1 MTKNSYHIA
10 ILGATG
16 VVGRK
21 MIYFLEQSTLP
32 IHQLTLLSSKKSAGT
47 KLVFKNEEITVQEA
61 TEHSFKD
68 VDIALFSAGGEI
80 SKKFA
85 SIAVHS
91 GAVVIDN
98 TSAFRMVEDV
108 PLVVPEVN
116 KEMILSHKGIIANP
130 NCSTIQM
137 VVALKPIAQKFG
149 LEKVIIST
157 YQAVSGAGSRAMDE
171 LSNEILAHTLNEPYE
186 PKVLPVSS
194 LPKHYPI
201 FQNVI
206 PQIDKFVENGF
217 TFEEMKMINETKKI
231 LNDDT
236 LKVSATCVRI
246 PIFVGHSESIYIE
259 INDPEVSVETM
270 KELLKQSPGIKL
282 VDNLEEQ
289 LYPMPILSIDS
300 KDVFVGR
307 IRKDL
312 DEPKGFHLWVVA
324 DNLAKGAAANSVL
337 IAEEVIAMNAFIQ
350 KN

>member
-1 MTKNSYHIA
+1 MTKTSYHIA

-21 MIYFLEQSTLP
+21 MIHFLEQSSIS

-47 KLVFKNEEITVQEA
+47 TLFFKGKEITVEEA

-85 SIAVHS
+85 PIAVTS

-98 TSAFRMVEDV
+98 TSAFRMTEGV

-116 KEMILSHKGIIANP
+116 KEMILTHKGIIANP

-137 VVALKPIAQKFG
+137 VVALKPIADKFG
-149 LEKVIIST
+149 LKKIIVST
-157 YQAVSGAGSRAMDE
+157 YQAVSGAGSNAINE
-171 LSNEILAHTLNEPYE
+171 LTNETNAHTLQLIYE
-186 PKVLPVSS
+186 PTVLPVGS

-201 FQNVI
+201 YQNVI

-231 LNDDT
+231 LNDNS
-236 LKVSATCVRI
+236 LKLSATCVRI
-246 PIFVGHSESIYIE
+246 PIVVGHSESIYIE
-259 INDPEVSVETM
+259 IDTEDVSVEAM
-270 KELLKQSPGIKL
+270 KELLIQSPGIQL
-282 VDNLEEQ
+282 QDSMEEQ
-289 LYPMPILSIDS
+289 LYPMPLYSID
-300 KDVFVGR
+300 KKEVFVGR

-312 DEPKGFHLWVVA
+312 DEPTGFHLWVVA
-324 DNLAKGAAANSVL
+324 DNLAKGAAANSVQ
-337 IAEEVIAMNAFIQ
+337 IAEEVIAMNAFLP